1 MPPVSEV
8 LAMSKN
14 RVIALPVATRA
25 VASQLRDAYD
35 LFRLEKQGSLLSP
48 ASLNFYDLHVGK
60 LLTWL
65 EVNNPGMSRFGDLEV
80 EALRRYRGELAASP
94 GRYDRHLSPETLL
107 CSHRALRVFLRWADL
122 EGYPVDS
129 RLIRMPAPRVPHKE
143 MTVFHMVQLRRLLAA
158 ASHSPAEELTIRI
171 LVGSGVRMSELYG
184 LALVGPD
191 GLPDLMLDSMDRG
204 RAELRVRGD
213 AGAKGRKARRVP
225 VTPALAA
232 AIKRYAARHRHPHD
246 SPVLLINR
254 YGQPFQKGG
263 IDSMMNRLQAAV
275 GFRVHAHAF
284 RHTFATVAT
293 QMGWNFERL
302 RSAMGHSDYGILQRY
317 VRLSSDRD
325 LGSRKDWEEFIV
337 GDPTLRR

>member
-1 MPPVSEV
+1 
-8 LAMSKN
+8 
-14 RVIALPVATRA
+14 
-25 VASQLRDAYD
+25 
-35 LFRLEKQGSLLSP
+35 
-48 ASLNFYDLHVGK
+48 
-60 LLTWL
+60 
-65 EVNNPGMSRFGDLEV
+65 
-80 EALRRYRGELAASP
+80 
-94 GRYDRHLSPETLL
+94 
-107 CSHRALRVFLRWADL
+107 
-122 EGYPVDS
+122 
-129 RLIRMPAPRVPHKE
+129 
-143 MTVFHMVQLRRLLAA
+143 MVQLRRLLAA
-158 ASHSPAEELTIRI
+158 CNSPVEELTVRI

-184 LALVGPD
+184 LALMGPD

-204 RAELRVRGD
+204 RAELRVRWD

-225 VTPALAA
+225 VTPALSA
-232 AIKRYAARHRHPHD
+232 AIKRYASRDRHPHD
-246 SPVLLINR
+246 SPALLINR

-263 IDSMMNRLQAAV
+263 IESMMNRLQAAV

-337 GDPTLRR
+337 GDPSLRR